1 MRLVQVSVQLSEP
14 TPWVVGWV
22 PLPKKDSSA
31 TAAFGCPY
39 EPRCFT
45 SQHCSEGAQ
54 HCGSTKW
61 WHLHFPPQTGGA
73 DREEGGQTQSTLPE
87 STLLSKLRHS
97 QPPHQPATSC
107 LGIHSKVPIMSSALV
122 MLLMVEEGLVI
133 YPCSFYM
140 LLSISWGILGPAAL
154 HQGEGAQ
161 ALTWLALMPQCGSVG
176 SRRVGDG
183 VQSSYKRVWRCFCN
197 TV

>member
-1 MRLVQVSVQLSEP
+1 MSHVVSLPSTAQKELSTAVAPNDGISISHHRLGEQI
-14 TPWVVGWV
+14 GKKGDK
-22 PLPKKDSSA
+22 PKVH
-31 TAAFGCPY
+31 CPKVLY
-39 EPRCFT
+39 YP
-45 SQHCSEGAQ
+45 S
-54 HCGSTKW
+54 W
-61 WHLHFPPQTGGA
+61 
-73 DREEGGQTQSTLPE
+73 
-87 STLLSKLRHS
+87 
-97 QPPHQPATSC
+97 
-107 LGIHSKVPIMSSALV
+107 GIHSPHINLPHPAWEYTEISKVSIMSSAL
-122 MLLMVEEGLVI
+122 LLMVEEGLVI